1 MVNCFKQLAQAL
13 DYGPAVLATVI
24 NVRGSV
30 PREVG
35 AKLVV
40 DASGQIFNTIGG
52 GAGEA
57 KVLHQAQTVLKTGEK
72 QFVEIDLSGA
82 PQRQTQGVCGGHMRV
97 WLERWQG
104 NAAKSL
110 VQTILRQLQTGQSVT
125 LVTPFEQGREPYLV
139 EEAVQI
145 DPAIAFVETLPPPPT
160 LLIVGAGHVGMQLA
174 KVAHLIGFQIV
185 VQDDRPDWANAE
197 NYPQASQILTQGI
210 EAAIAALAPHQNL
223 YAALVTRGYTYDLE
237 ALQGLLARPVP
248 CQYIGMI
255 GSEKRVRQVYQ
266 TLEAEGIAQAAL
278 GTIYAPIGLD
288 LGALTPEEIAVSIG
302 AELILVRRGGT
313 GRSLAEP
320 LRQRKLTD
328 QCL

>member
-1 MVNCFKQLAQAL
+1 MVNCFEQLAQSL
-13 DYGPAVLATVI
+13 EYGPAVLATVI
-24 NVRGSV
+24 DVRGSV

-40 DASGQIFNTIGG
+40 DARGQVFHTIGG

-57 KVLHQAQTVLKTGEK
+57 KVLGLAQEVLKTGEK
-72 QFVEIDLSGA
+72 QFAEIDLSGA

-104 NAAKSL
+104 GAARTL

-125 LVTPFEQGREPYLV
+125 LVTPFEKGSEPYLI
-139 EEAVQI
+139 ENAVQI
-145 DPAIAFVETLPPPPT
+145 DPAIAFVETLQPPPT
-160 LLIVGAGHVGMQLA
+160 LLIVGAGHVGIQLA
-174 KVAHLIGFQIV
+174 KVAHLIGFQIA
-185 VQDDRPDWANAE
+185 VQDDRPEWANAE
-197 NYPQASQILTQGI
+197 NYPQASQIFAQEI

-223 YAALVTRGYTYDLE
+223 YAALVTRGYTYDLA
-237 ALQGLLARPVP
+237 ALKPLIQRSTP
-248 CQYIGMI
+248 CRYLGMI

-266 TLEAEGIAQAAL
+266 ALESEGIAQATL

-288 LGALTPEEIAVSIG
+288 IGALTPEEIAVSIG

-313 GRSLAEP
+313 GRSLSEP
-320 LRQRKLTD
+320 LRQSASV
-328 QCL
+328 